1 MATVVE
7 NVLAVVEK
15 IIITRILNGF
25 YWISIIVILFVIWY
39 HTKDNTR
46 MYYNLKSRVTN
57 YLNVNN
63 KLMIISSYCLE
74 KKNNNK
80 IKFKN

>member
-1 MATVVE
+1 
-7 NVLAVVEK
+7 
-15 IIITRILNGF
+15 
-25 YWISIIVILFVIWY
+25 
-39 HTKDNTR
+39 